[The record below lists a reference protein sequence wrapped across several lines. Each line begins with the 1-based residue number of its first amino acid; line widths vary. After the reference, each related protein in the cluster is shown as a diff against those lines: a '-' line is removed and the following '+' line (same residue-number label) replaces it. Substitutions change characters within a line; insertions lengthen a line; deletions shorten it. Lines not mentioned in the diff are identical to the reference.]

1 MQEHWAN
8 VYATRPADE
17 VSWFEPTPK
26 MSLAAVDAALDQGAS
41 SVVDVGGGASRL
53 VDHLVN
59 RDLTRLVVVDISG
72 RALGIARNR
81 LGDDAGR
88 VEWIEAD
95 VTTAADIGQFDVW
108 HDRAVFHFL
117 TDPDDRARYVALCEQ
132 TVSPGGVAIVATFAP
147 DGPETCSGLPV
158 IRYDAHK
165 LTAACGEG
173 FELIRSERFV
183 HTTPSGVHQPF
194 VYASFRRLAG
204 HRAPVLV
211 R

>member
-1 MQEHWAN
+1 
-8 VYATRPADE
+8 
-17 VSWFEPTPK
+17 VSWFEAVPTL
-26 MSLAAVDAALDQGAS
+26 SLVEIDAALGEGAT

-53 VDHLVN
+53 VDHLVI
-59 RDLTRLVVVDISG
+59 RHLTRLAVLDISG

-81 LGDDAGR
+81 LGDAARG

-95 VTTAADIGQFDVW
+95 VTNAGDIGQFDVW

-117 TDPDDRARYVALCEQ
+117 TDPADRARYVAQCER
-132 TVSPGGVAIVATFAP
+132 TVSRGGIAVVATFAP
-147 DGPETCSGLPV
+147 DGPDMCSGLPV
-158 IRYDAHK
+158 MRYDAAD
-165 LTAACGEG
+165 LAAACGVG

-183 HTTPSGVHQPF
+183 HTTPSGTHQPF

-204 HRAPVLV
+204 HREPQPV